1 MTTSPPGKGCCWL
14 MLYFNEARL
23 PLVSLFTYSGSICEC
38 FAFLTLILKTIIM
51 LYKHYCWL
59 MNLVFLIYL
68 FTYLLS
74 FFVLYLFIN
83 HRQHCVFVVR
93 AFVKESVFDV
103 CVWFRSGYACACV
116 YSYLSPI
123 NEMWLIWNHLIFL
136 PFFSYDELQTII
148 KTMRNHKKIKDMASV
163 LTGKGFKVSSYGM
176 FSFWI
181 MG

>member
-1 MTTSPPGKGCCWL
+1 MGGSACTGCLCCVFRAYQLSDDEEDTSGRVVRSEKDKRYGMTTSPPGKGCCWL

-38 FAFLTLILKTIIM
+38 FAFLTLILKTIM

-59 MNLVFLIYL
+59 MNLVFLVYL

-74 FFVLYLFIN
+74 FFVLFLFIN

-103 CVWFRSGYACACV
+103 CVV
-116 YSYLSPI
+116 
-123 NEMWLIWNHLIFL
+123 
-136 PFFSYDELQTII
+136 
-148 KTMRNHKKIKDMASV
+148 
-163 LTGKGFKVSSYGM
+163 
-176 FSFWI
+176 
-181 MG
+181 